1 MSSLPLLYVVEDDP
15 QVRQL
20 IIRSFSGHPYQL
32 EAFPRGTDLLRA
44 MKARPAKL
52 CIVDLGLP
60 DMDGLALVRRLAED
74 FACAVIV
81 LTGRQEVSDRILG
94 LELGADDFVVK
105 PFEPRELVARV
116 TSVLRRL
123 NGRTATGD
131 TVAAFAGWR
140 FHVDR
145 HQLVARDGAEVDL
158 SAAEARMLTAL
169 LRSPNRILS
178 REQLMPDSPDP
189 ATDRS
194 IDVRISRLRS
204 KIEANPREP
213 QIIKTVYGA
222 GYLLAADVNWED

>member
-1 MSSLPLLYVVEDDP
+1 MTPLPLLYVVEDDP
-15 QVRQL
+15 QVRQVIL
-20 IIRSFSGHPYQL
+20 RSFTGHPYQL
-32 EAFPRGTDLLRA
+32 EAFPRATDLLRA
-44 MKARPAKL
+44 MKARPAQL
-52 CIVDLGLP
+52 CLVDLGLP
-60 DMDGLALVRRLAED
+60 DMDGLALVRRLAEE
-74 FACAVIV
+74 FGCAVIV

-116 TSVLRRL
+116 TSVLRRT
-123 NGRTATGD
+123 NGRPATGGA
-131 TVAAFAGWR
+131 VASFAGWR
-140 FHVDR
+140 FHADR
-145 HQLVARDGAEVDL
+145 HQLVAADGTEVDL

-204 KIEANPREP
+204 KIEATPREP
-213 QIIKTVYGA
+213 EIIKTVYGA
-222 GYLLAADVNWED
+222 GYLLAAEVDWQG